1 MKKMVFGKKF
11 SRDTT
16 SRRAMYRALVRS
28 FIANRSMVT
37 TQAKARV
44 IVPMLEKLIQKAKSA
59 SLQNRRA
66 MNKFLG
72 NDRETVDK
80 IYELS
85 KALSSKKGGYF
96 KFCNL
101 PARKG
106 DNAPMMKISLGEKIT
121 VKNETDNKKKLQRQ
135 QNKTEVKQ
143 KKSSVS
149 SVIKKLSLRK
159 KTKK

>member
-28 FIANRSMVT
+28 FIANRGMVT

-96 KFCNL
+96 KFYNL

-106 DNAPMMKISLGEKIT
+106 DNAPMMKISLGEKIAE
-121 VKNETDNKKKLQRQ
+121 KIEKDDKKKLKKEQD
-135 QNKTEVKQ
+135 KTEATE
-143 KKSSVS
+143 KKSSMS
-149 SVIKKLSLRK
+149 SVIKKLSLGK
-159 KTKK
+159 KKK